1 MLFHSF
7 CGSRMTWRLSWEGL
21 AQGLTYSS
29 SWDVDGDAVI
39 QRREQGWRIHFWDC
53 LLPRGQPA
61 GSLTYPS
68 HGPRHCL
75 PVGSLHHGS
84 WLPQEQVIWKRARR
98 KSHYFM
104 NTPCKTKA
112 VTWAFWKWGVLKNLV
127 NMFLNHCCFTG
138 GYPSGSV
145 VKSLPAKAG
154 DAGDVSWIPGSGRSV
169 GGGNG
174 NLLQHSCLENSME
187 SGAWQATVHGV
198 TKSWTWLSTH
208 ATISLTKTDYLAE
221 SNYSGIQE
229 INLSLRMIP
238 IFPLNKTGA
247 LASGRNWK
255 GILGRQL
262 AHEFAYNGVL
272 EIWTK

>member
-7 CGSRMTWRLSWEGL
+7 CGSRMTWDSVERVWLSQGL
-21 AQGLTYSS
+21 AYSS

-53 LLPRGQPA
+53 PLPRGQPA

-75 PVGSLHHGS
+75 RVGSMHRGS
-84 WLPQEQVIWKRARR
+84 WFPQEQVIWKIARH

-112 VTWAFWKWGVLKNLV
+112 VTWAFWKWGVLNYLV

-145 VKSLPAKAG
+145 VKKICLPRQEMQEMWVGSLGQEDLLEEEMATYSSILAWK
-154 DAGDVSWIPGSGRSV
+154 IPWTVGPGRLQFMGSQRV
-169 GGGNG
+169 G
-174 NLLQHSCLENSME
+174 HDW
-187 SGAWQATVHGV
+187 A
-198 TKSWTWLSTH
+198 
-208 ATISLTKTDYLAE
+208 
-221 SNYSGIQE
+221 
-229 INLSLRMIP
+229 RMQQFHWPKLI
-238 IFPLNKTGA
+238 T
-247 LASGRNWK
+247 
-255 GILGRQL
+255 
-262 AHEFAYNGVL
+262 
-272 EIWTK
+272 